1 MSSRQ
6 GKSNAEFLNENSNS
20 NSNMSEASLSV
31 SGAEDSLEP
40 ISQKIANA
48 MKKLTQNQNMKFME
62 NFDPQTSNR
71 ERRKLDRKT
80 QPLEQESG
88 ASRKSKS
95 NKAAAVYDEKGI
107 HKASG
112 KDLCDCLDEFCVGC
126 HFPCPKCRS
135 CKCGHEC
142 RVNRKY
148 SYDSY
153 EIEGTK
159 IVVKNKYK

>member
-1 MSSRQ
+1 MSGRQ
-6 GKSNAEFLNENSNS
+6 NKPNSEFLSELSNS
-20 NSNMSEASLSV
+20 NSNMSEASAGGSI
-31 SGAEDSLEP
+31 GEDGEP

-48 MKKLTQNQNMKFME
+48 MRKLTQNQNMKFME
-62 NFDPQTSNR
+62 NFNPQTSNR

-80 QPLEQESG
+80 HPADQEPN
-88 ASRKSKS
+88 ASRKCKS
-95 NKAAAVYDEKGI
+95 GKAAVYDEKGI

-112 KDLCDCLDEFCVGC
+112 KDLCDCLDEHCPGC

-142 RVNRKY
+142 RQNRKY

-153 EIEGTK
+153 EIEGSK